1 MALVSLAMT
10 DDDGIDGPHDAA
22 WAAAEA
28 EDRIDF
34 AALTD
39 PAPPEPDVYV
49 ERDPWL
55 ARRMLGF
62 GASEALVLLVALGW
76 ASEDDLASYQ
86 RPRVNKIATKGL
98 APTARLW
105 LEKAGLRRP
114 LSAKAAAAEGTRRER
129 ELAEQTRKLL
139 EHGQLRG
146 DAGGIDPRSLVY
158 CEDAIPRELL
168 PLVDREA
175 HRLTCTPDAWARDSL
190 GALVPV
196 ELKCSVRP
204 YTDTPARHRW
214 QVMTQIAVMDAPFG
228 VLVEGQ
234 GWAATWA
241 GDGAV
246 HATVIRRDEEAV
258 RMLRAAAAD
267 GWARVEAV
275 RAEYEQRRAA

>member
-1 MALVSLAMT
+1 MT

-114 LSAKAAAAEGTRRER
+114 LSAKAAAA
-129 ELAEQTRKLL
+129 
-139 EHGQLRG
+139 
-146 DAGGIDPRSLVY
+146 DIPVCGGNSMGFYNYDDNVFVSFDTPPPARPRS
-158 CEDAIPRELL
+158 
-168 PLVDREA
+168 
-175 HRLTCTPDAWARDSL
+175 S
-190 GALVPV
+190 
-196 ELKCSVRP
+196 SVRS
-204 YTDTPARHRW
+204 A
-214 QVMTQIAVMDAPFG
+214 
-228 VLVEGQ
+228 
-234 GWAATWA
+234 
-241 GDGAV
+241 
-246 HATVIRRDEEAV
+246 
-258 RMLRAAAAD
+258 
-267 GWARVEAV
+267 
-275 RAEYEQRRAA
+275 